1 LLSGSEDGTVII
13 WQIST
18 WTALHSMTAK
28 ITYPVLD
35 VAVHPTGRMAF
46 IIYKEG
52 IHKLWDLTEG
62 KSVYTK

>member
-1 LLSGSEDGTVII
+1 
-13 WQIST
+13 
-18 WTALHSMTAK
+18 MTAK